1 MTTILREDR
10 KSTVAKTNQNA
21 YSDFMCDF
29 TAHPNTEDLV
39 RITNESAVSRSIRNL
54 VMTNKGERFFSNV
67 GSNISKTLFEHVSD
81 ITAATIKTLVSDTI
95 DNHEPRAKLIDV
107 VVTANE
113 LNQSYK
119 IDIYYYI
126 INNPQPVGLSV
137 TLYRVR

>member
-10 KSTVAKTNQNA
+10 KSTVAKTSQNA

-67 GSNISKTLFEHVSD
+67 GSNINKTLFEHVSD
-81 ITAATIKTLVSDTI
+81 ITAATIKTLVTDTI
-95 DNHEPRAKLIDV
+95 ENHEPRAKLIDV
-107 VVTANE
+107 VVTSNE